1 MCWRKYG
8 KVQKLFC
15 SNRKE
20 ITKIDKDDN
29 ESVLTIYYKIK
40 FIDSARFMAN
50 SLLNL
55 VDNLAERICK
65 IKSRDCDSFSEHES
79 FKDKLI
85 KYKCLSRNKIYSS
98 KIDDELKK
106 RFKNTF
112 KFSHND
118 INKFILLLR
127 KVAYPYDKMDNWE
140 KFNEITLPEKE
151 DFYSNLTMEGITDAD
166 DINAKGICK
175 DFEIKNLGEFAS

>member
-1 MCWRKYG
+1 M
-8 KVQKLFC
+8 
-15 SNRKE
+15 
-20 ITKIDKDDN
+20 T
-29 ESVLTIYYKIK
+29 
-40 FIDSARFMAN
+40 
-50 SLLNL
+50 
-55 VDNLAERICK
+55 
-65 IKSRDCDSFSEHES
+65 
-79 FKDKLI
+79 
-85 KYKCLSRNKIYSS
+85 
-98 KIDDELKK
+98 KK

-112 KFSHND
+112 KFSNND

-127 KVAYPYDKMDNWE
+127 KVAYPYNKMDNWE